1 MQPDIAKSRSRLTRR
16 PQTIENMVSWSVRP
30 NVVKVHI
37 GSVQEWFEDNPFD
50 EEYAHAVRNLVTN
63 ENLLSE
69 IG

>member
-1 MQPDIAKSRSRLTRR
+1 
-16 PQTIENMVSWSVRP
+16 MVSWSARP